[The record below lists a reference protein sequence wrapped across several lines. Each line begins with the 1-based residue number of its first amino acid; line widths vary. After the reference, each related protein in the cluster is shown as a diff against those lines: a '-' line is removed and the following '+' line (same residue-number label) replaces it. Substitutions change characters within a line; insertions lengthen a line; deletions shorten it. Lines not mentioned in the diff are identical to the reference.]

1 MIRAAAIAVSQHG
14 LRFPAACGIIFTVL
28 AQWEI
33 AGPRRN
39 DYNGTIQHFPRL
51 ASGLLR
57 PAVSAIRLQGVV
69 FASGDR
75 RP

>member
-1 MIRAAAIAVSQHG
+1 MIRAAFPHG
-14 LRFPAACGIIFTVL
+14 LRFAAACAIIIPVL

-33 AGPRRN
+33 EDPRGMTTTGQFN
-39 DYNGTIQHFPRL
+39 LFPRL

-57 PAVSAIRLQGVV
+57 PAVSSIRLQGVV

>member
-1 MIRAAAIAVSQHG
+1 MIRAAAIAVSPHG

-39 DYNGTIQHFPRL
+39 DYNGTIQHISAPCKRPT
-51 ASGLLR
+51 ASR
-57 PAVSAIRLQGVV
+57 SICYP
-69 FASGDR
+69 FAR
-75 RP
+75 RGFCKWR